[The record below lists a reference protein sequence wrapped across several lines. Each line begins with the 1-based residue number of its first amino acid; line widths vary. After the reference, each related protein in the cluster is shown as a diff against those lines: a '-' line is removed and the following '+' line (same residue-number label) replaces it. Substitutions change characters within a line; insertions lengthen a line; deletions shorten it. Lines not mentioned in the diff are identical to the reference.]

1 MNNTIDKS
9 SRSLRALEVVE
20 AVANADRPM
29 TVVDLIE
36 PTGLPKAT
44 LHRQCNLLEAEG
56 FLRQDISGRGYVGGH
71 RLRRLAHLTLAATAE
86 RTYRHGIL
94 TSVSHEIGETCNI
107 VIPRG
112 IEMFYSDRVETK
124 WPLRHQLPIGSN
136 VPSHCT
142 ASGKLYLS
150 SLTQRQCAELV
161 PVLPLEK
168 FTENTITDADSLL
181 AALAQT
187 RRDRV
192 GVDDEEF
199 IEGMVALAVPINDE
213 KGRMVA
219 ALAFHAPSVRMDL
232 NRAKTFLPVLE
243 KAARALSANEHD

>member
-1 MNNTIDKS
+1 MDDKQDKT
-9 SRSLRALEVVE
+9 SRSVRALEVVE
-20 AVANADRPM
+20 AVVQADRPM
-29 TVVDLIE
+29 TVVDLVE

-56 FLRQDISGRGYVGGH
+56 FICQDLGGRGYVGGK
-71 RLRRLAHLTLAATAE
+71 RLRKLAHMTLAATGE

-94 TSVSHEIGETCNI
+94 TAVSHEIGETCNI

-150 SLTQRQCAELV
+150 TLSPRQCNGLV
-161 PVLPLEK
+161 PSLPLER
-168 FTENTITDADSLL
+168 FTKNTITNADDLL
-181 AALAQT
+181 VELAKI
-187 RRDRV
+187 RADRV

-199 IEGMVALAVPINDE
+199 VEGMVALAVPINDD

-219 ALAFHAPSVRMDL
+219 ALAFHAPTVRMDL
-232 NRAKTFLPVLE
+232 NRARTFLPVLE
-243 KAARALSANEHD
+243 KAAVALSANDPL

>member
-1 MNNTIDKS
+1 MTNSTDKS

-20 AVANADRPM
+20 AVASADRPM

-56 FLRQDISGRGYVGGH
+56 YLRQDISGRGYVGGH

-168 FTENTITDADSLL
+168 FTENTITSADALL
-181 AALAQT
+181 DALAQI
-187 RRDRV
+187 RREHV
-192 GVDDEEF
+192 GIDDEEF
-199 IEGMVALAVPINDE
+199 IDGMVTLAVPINDE

-219 ALAFHAPSVRMDL
+219 ALAFHAPTVRMDL
-232 NRAKTFLPVLE
+232 ERAKTFLPVLE
-243 KAARALSANEHD
+243 KAAIALSANQHD

>member
-1 MNNTIDKS
+1 MDDKQDKT
-9 SRSLRALEVVE
+9 SRSVRALEVVE
-20 AVANADRPM
+20 AVVQADRPM
-29 TVVDLIE
+29 TVVDLVE

-56 FLRQDISGRGYVGGH
+56 FIRLDLSGRGYVGGN
-71 RLRRLAHLTLAATAE
+71 RLRKLAHMTLAATGE

-94 TSVSHEIGETCNI
+94 MGVSQEIGETCNI

-112 IEMFYSDRVETK
+112 IEMYYSDRVETK

-150 SLTQRQCAELV
+150 ALTPRQRNDLV
-161 PVLPLEK
+161 PTLPLEK
-168 FTENTITDADSLL
+168 FTENTITDAD
-181 AALAQT
+181 ALVVELEKI
-187 RRDRV
+187 RKDGV

-199 IEGMVALAVPINDE
+199 VEGMVALAVPINDD

-219 ALAFHAPSVRMDL
+219 ALAFHAPTVRMDL
-232 NRAKTFLPVLE
+232 ERARTFLPVLK
-243 KAARALSANEHD
+243 KAARALSADSPE

>member
-1 MNNTIDKS
+1 MDDKQDKT
-9 SRSLRALEVVE
+9 SRSVRALEVVE
-20 AVANADRPM
+20 AVVQADRPM

-56 FLRQDISGRGYVGGH
+56 FIQQDLSGRGYVGGR
-71 RLRRLAHLTLAATAE
+71 RLRKLAHMTLAATGE

-94 TSVSHEIGETCNI
+94 TTVSREIGETCNI

-112 IEMFYSDRVETK
+112 IEMYYSDRVETQ
-124 WPLRHQLPIGSN
+124 WPLRHQLPIGTS

-150 SLTQRQCAELV
+150 TLSPRQCNDLLST
-161 PVLPLEK
+161 LPLQK
-168 FTENTITDADSLL
+168 FTKNTITNADDLMAEL
-181 AALAQT
+181 AT
-187 RRDRV
+187 IRTDRV

-199 IEGMVALAVPINDE
+199 VEGMVALAVPINDD

-219 ALAFHAPSVRMDL
+219 ALAFHAPTVRMDL
-232 NRAKTFLPVLE
+232 ERARTYLPALK
-243 KAARALSANEHD
+243 KAAAALSSTDPV